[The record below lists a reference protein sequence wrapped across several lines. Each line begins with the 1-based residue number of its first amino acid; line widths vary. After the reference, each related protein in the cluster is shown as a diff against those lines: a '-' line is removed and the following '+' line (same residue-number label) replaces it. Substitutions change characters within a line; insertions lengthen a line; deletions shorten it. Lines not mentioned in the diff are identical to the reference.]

1 MESYDRINYLIQEL
15 GLNVTSFS
23 KKIGISNNMT
33 IGRIIREKR
42 NPSYETIQLI
52 MNTFNIN
59 ANWIFTGKGDIFQNK
74 TEQRLI
80 NIEKSINQIINKIDE
95 IHKK

>member
-1 MESYDRINYLIQEL
+1 MESYERIQFLIKEL

-42 NPSYETIQLI
+42 NPSFETIQLI
-52 MNTFNIN
+52 INTFDIN

-74 TEQRLI
+74 TEQRII
-80 NIEKSINQIINKIDE
+80 NIEKLVNQLHNKIDK

>member
-1 MESYDRINYLIQEL
+1 MESYERINYLIREL

-80 NIEKSINQIINKIDE
+80 NIEKSLNQIINKIDE